1 MAQEIPLHLDGL
13 VEFSHWEALPLE
25 PTAHSC
31 CIIFVRVFHFEEP
44 LFGALME
51 GIIQGVW

>member
-13 VEFSHWEALPLE
+13 VEFSHWEALPVE